1 MPLSF
6 ALPRGSAIV
15 LLGMAR
21 RRRPTCVVQSE
32 GLSLSTNSTNFH
44 EWGAASPENFVF
56 GLIRVHS
63 VTSWFKNVQRLNIRA
78 GRAHSFSQRIR
89 LFEKICSPETSS
101 GSAVREKILAV
112 HPPIR
117 DRDSFSSDQRGRV
130 E

>member
-63 VTSWFKNVQRLNIRA
+63 VNSRFKCSVPEHP
-78 GRAHSFSQRIR
+78 GRTGSFV
-89 LFEKICSPETSS
+89 FP
-101 GSAVREKILAV
+101 A
-112 HPPIR
+112 
-117 DRDSFSSDQRGRV
+117 DQV
-130 E
+130 V